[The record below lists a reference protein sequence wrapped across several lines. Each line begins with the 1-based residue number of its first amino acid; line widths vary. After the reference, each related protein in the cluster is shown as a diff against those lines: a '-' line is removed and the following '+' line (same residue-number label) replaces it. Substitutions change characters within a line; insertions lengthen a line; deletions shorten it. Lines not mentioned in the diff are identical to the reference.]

1 MLKISNNGINFI
13 KKWEQ
18 GPDKDFAKESYICS
32 AGKNTIGY
40 GHVILPGEIIKQP
53 IDVVIAEKIFKDDID
68 KVEKLINE
76 LVKVSLRQGQF
87 DALCSLVF
95 NIGEDNFRHSTLL
108 KFINKELWDK
118 VPEQFMRWVYSRKKL
133 LLGLQNRRKD
143 EIKLW
148 QSTN

>member
-1 MLKISNNGINFI
+1 MQISNNGIKFI

-18 GPDKDFAKESYICS
+18 GPEKGFAAKSYFCP
-32 AGKNTIGY
+32 AGKKTIGY
-40 GHVILPGEIIKQP
+40 GHVIQDDELFNEP
-53 IDVVIAEKIFKDDID
+53 INNITAEKLFLKDI
-68 KVEKLINE
+68 KEVEDNINHY
-76 LVKVSLRQGQF
+76 VKVNLSQNQF

-95 NIGEDNFRHSTLL
+95 NIGEDNFKQSTLL

-118 VPEQFMRWVYSRKKL
+118 IPIQFLRWVYSRKKL

-148 QSTN
+148 QSTS

>member
-1 MLKISNNGINFI
+1 MQISNNGIKFI

-18 GPDKDFAKESYICS
+18 GPDKGFASKSYLCS
-32 AGKNTIGY
+32 AGKVTIGY
-40 GHVILPGEIIKQP
+40 GHVILPEDNIIEP
-53 IDVVIAEKIFKDDID
+53 INDVVANELFDKDIE
-68 KVEKLINE
+68 KVEKVINE
-76 LVKVSLRQGQF
+76 QVKVSLTQNQF

-95 NIGEDNFRHSTLL
+95 NIGEDNFKQSTLL

-118 VPEQFMRWVYSRKKL
+118 IPIQFLRWVYSRKKL

-148 QSTN
+148 QSTS